1 MQTVIQHKNRAE
13 IVEPG
18 RCLAP
23 GFWLFSLILALAAV
37 SGGCST
43 SPATAPEVL
52 PGATAARSHQVPSLS
67 IADLSA
73 KLAGRWLHIS
83 ARTDLPA
90 GTVVQVFVNADAD
103 QFNGYSGFDF
113 LTSDG
118 QGWGEGVWV
127 DVRRTRAEPGDVPH
141 PTQGWGGVVGRALV
155 VQRGHHLSVMFPA
168 SIGPVQVGGDVW
180 TYAFNDDRETLARC
194 VIR

>member
-1 MQTVIQHKNRAE
+1 MTMTRHTNPAS
-13 IVEPG
+13 IVDCG
-18 RCLAP
+18 RSSGL
-23 GFWLFSLILALAAV
+23 GLGLFHLILAFGLFSA
-37 SGGCST
+37 GCST

-52 PGATAARSHQVPSLS
+52 TGATAARAHQVPSLS

-90 GTVVQVFVNADAD
+90 GTVVQVWVNTDAD
-103 QFNGYSGFDF
+103 QFNGIAGFDF

-155 VQRGHHLSVMFPA
+155 VQRGHHLTVNFPA
-168 SIGPVQVGGDVW
+168 SIGPPQVGGDVW
-180 TYAFNDDRETLARC
+180 AFTFNDDTAGPLARC